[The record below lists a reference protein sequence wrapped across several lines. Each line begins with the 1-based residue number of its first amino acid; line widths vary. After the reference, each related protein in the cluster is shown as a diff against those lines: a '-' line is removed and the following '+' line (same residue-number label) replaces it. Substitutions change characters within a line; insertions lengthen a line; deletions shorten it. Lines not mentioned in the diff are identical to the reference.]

1 MKCPK
6 CESTEEI
13 KWFLRHQKLN
23 EDDTGTNANVIT
35 VLCTVCGYNESKFL
49 EDYLDALFPEW
60 DENREQLMQMLS
72 QLPTEEELQMLENIS
87 VEEEDEKEADLE
99 NEL

>member
-6 CESTEEI
+6 CENIEEI

-60 DENREQLMQMLS
+60 DENREQLMKMLS

>member
-6 CESTEEI
+6 CENTEEI

-35 VLCTVCGYNESKFL
+35 VLCTVCGHNESKFL
-49 EDYLDALFPEW
+49 EDYLDTLFPEW
-60 DENREQLMQMLS
+60 DENREQLIQMLS
-72 QLPTEEELQMLENIS
+72 QLPIEEGLQMLENVS
-87 VEEEDEKEADLE
+87 VEEEDEKEADLK